1 MNTATEFDLKGKKKD
16 VVIIYACT
24 TYVIVIQPY
33 ILLFKFTDTELNKIS
48 TEKTAF
54 ILLKLTALGKTLSQW

>member
-16 VVIIYACT
+16 IVIIYACT

-33 ILLFKFTDTELNKIS
+33 ILLFKFTDT
-48 TEKTAF
+48 
-54 ILLKLTALGKTLSQW
+54 